1 MAGTSNVGSGN
12 GQVATGSACP
22 IAIPAVPAY
31 LSNFTSWV
39 YLFAAI
45 GIVWAVVIHFRK

>member
-12 GQVATGSACP
+12 GQLNTGTTCP
-22 IAIPAVPAY
+22 INIPAVPNY
-31 LSNFTSWV
+31 LANFTGWV

-45 GIVWAVVIHFRK
+45 GIVWALIHHFA